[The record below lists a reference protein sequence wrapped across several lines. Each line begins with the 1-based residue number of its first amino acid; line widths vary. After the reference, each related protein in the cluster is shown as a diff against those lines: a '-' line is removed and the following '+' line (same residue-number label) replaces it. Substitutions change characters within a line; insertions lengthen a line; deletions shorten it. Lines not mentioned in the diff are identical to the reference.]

1 MVKGKGAKKKDET
14 VKMYNTESMFS
25 RVMCL
30 LSADQIDLEDVFNYE
45 LAPFLTSI
53 FENSGHPRFTKSKS
67 VLKYKLKVEVS
78 SQNIKLYDGGM
89 F

>member
-45 LAPFLTSI
+45 LAHFLTSI
-53 FENSGHPRFTKSKS
+53 FENSRDPRFTKSKS